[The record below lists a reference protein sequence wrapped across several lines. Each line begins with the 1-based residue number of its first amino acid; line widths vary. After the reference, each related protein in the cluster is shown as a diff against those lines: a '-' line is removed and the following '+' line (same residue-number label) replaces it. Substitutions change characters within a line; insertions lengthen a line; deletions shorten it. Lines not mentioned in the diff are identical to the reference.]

1 MSRRWLRS
9 AAWPQPSGDE
19 VSTTAR

>member
-9 AAWPQPSGDE
+9 ATWPQSGDE